1 MIYSCPSAWDELPQ
15 NHCGDDREG
24 TLFSWWHI
32 VSTMSTSFNHG
43 LSLGAKIAYQHILL
57 FSNLMFI
64 FLLLWRCSVITFP
77 FTQGLL
83 RDICSKNAE
92 ILGLGKLSSALNP
105 SGLSVFN
112 SCIHISL
119 RLFNLNVSISLST
132 QSLSNSV

>member
-1 MIYSCPSAWDELPQ
+1 MLIIYIYIYIYIY
-15 NHCGDDREG
+15 
-24 TLFSWWHI
+24 I
-32 VSTMSTSFNHG
+32 VPKRRDWANKNRIFPTSFNHG

-57 FSNLMFI
+57 FSNLMFV
-64 FLLLWRCSVITFP
+64 FLLLWRCSVITFS

-83 RDICSKNAE
+83 RDICTKNAE

-132 QSLSNSV
+132 QSLSNSI